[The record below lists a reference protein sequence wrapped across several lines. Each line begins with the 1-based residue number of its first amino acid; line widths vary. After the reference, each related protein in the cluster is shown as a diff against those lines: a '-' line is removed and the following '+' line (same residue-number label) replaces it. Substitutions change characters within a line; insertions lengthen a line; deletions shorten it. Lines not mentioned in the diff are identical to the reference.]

1 LYHADTRTRLA
12 LLSFAT
18 LLLLIALTLARKFDS
33 LPEGLAAAHFPGTDW
48 STTPL
53 PLTVDPQPSTAS
65 IVAAWRGNP
74 PETFSS
80 TWIGSFVTVRPGP
93 YTFATVSDDGSWVYV
108 DGRLVVDNGGR
119 HPASGATGMID
130 LERGVHVI
138 FIKYFQAGGTLDFR
152 LLWARAGTP
161 LEPVPSW
168 ALFPRRADFSRLLA
182 SVIVRRAVPVA
193 FWFWIGTLVIVAG
206 LSLWR
211 PAVSGLEILKAD
223 RILAALALIVIGS
236 FAINVIGIWWGLPS
250 LWVGDEIIPVS
261 ELTAIAQRFSN
272 GWFDRY
278 PPLHF
283 ELLGVVFSPWLIA
296 NSYGWIHAPDNVH
309 LITLV
314 LLSRFVSVAAAA
326 GTLIAIYLCGAKAFG
341 RTAGLLGAAMMAL
354 VTPFVFYSKTAN
366 VEAPYVFWFA
376 LSLLFYVRW
385 LQTLALRS
393 LLLFA
398 VTATFAVCTKDQA
411 YGLYLSMPFVM
422 IVVLWQ
428 RNRAKQSSYP
438 LVRAAV
444 DPTLWTAAA
453 VAAALFF
460 VVHNVAFNPVGFT
473 AHLRDIT
480 ISRLGYQMVES
491 TLSGRLA
498 LLRLTLDLS
507 LRSWGW
513 PLWIVTLA
521 GVIVALKEVESR
533 PVAVCLALVIVS
545 YYVGFI
551 NVVLYNYDRF
561 LLPLCVVQ
569 AIFGGVAL
577 DRFLR
582 SSRRQSR
589 PLRVAL
595 VAGAFAYTFLYALTV
610 DDLMVRDSRYT
621 VERWLEAHVGADDQ
635 IGTVFPGIV
644 LPRLGHFKTIDIGT
658 LENLQR
664 WAPAYYVLNAD
675 YARAAPPD
683 TQVGQLIAALRSQ
696 KAGYKQVFR
705 YRSPSSWPWLP
716 FAHPDLVGPRTE
728 TPVSFLRDINPTIEV
743 FQRSR

>member
-18 LLLLIALTLARKFDS
+18 LLLIALTLARKFDS
-33 LPEGLAAAHFPGTDW
+33 LPEGLAAAHFPGSDW

-53 PLTVDPQPSTAS
+53 PLTIDPQPSTAS
-65 IVAAWRGNP
+65 IIAAWRGHP

-138 FIKYFQAGGTLDFR
+138 FIKYFQAGGNLDFR
-152 LLWARAGTP
+152 LLWARTGTP

-168 ALFPRRADFSRLLA
+168 ALFPRRAEFPRLLA
-182 SVIVRRAVPVA
+182 SVIVRRAVPVS
-193 FWFWIGTLVIVAG
+193 FWFWIGTLAIVAG
-206 LSLWR
+206 LSLRR
-211 PAVSGLEILKAD
+211 PAARGLEILKAD

-250 LWVGDEIIPVS
+250 FWAGDEITPVS

-278 PPLHF
+278 PPFHF
-283 ELLGVVFSPWLIA
+283 ELLGVVFSPWLVA
-296 NSYGWIHAPDNVH
+296 NSQGWIHAPDHVH

-314 LLSRFVSVAAAA
+314 LLSRFTSVAAGV
-326 GTLIAIYLCGAKAFG
+326 GTLMAIYACGARAFG
-341 RTAGLLGAAMMAL
+341 RRAGVMGTAMMAL

-376 LSLLFYVRW
+376 LSLVFYVGW
-385 LQTLALRS
+385 LRTFALREVV
-393 LLLFA
+393 LFA
-398 VTATFAVCTKDQA
+398 VTATLAVCTKDQA
-411 YGLYLSMPFVM
+411 YGLYLTMPFVM
-422 IVVLWQ
+422 VFALWQ
-428 RNRAKQSSYP
+428 RDRGRQSPYP
-438 LVRAAV
+438 LARAATN
-444 DPTLWTAAA
+444 PQLWTAAA
-453 VAAALFF
+453 AAAALFF
-460 VVHNVAFNPVGFT
+460 LIHNAALNPSGFM
-473 AHLRDIT
+473 AHLQDIT
-480 ISRLGYQMVES
+480 TSKQGYQMVEP
-491 TLSGRLA
+491 TLAGRLT
-498 LLRLTLDLS
+498 LLRLTVDLS

-513 PLWIVTLA
+513 PLWIVSLA
-521 GVIVALKEVESR
+521 GVVVAVKEAESR
-533 PVAVCLALVIVS
+533 RLAICLALVIVF

-551 NVVLYNYDRF
+551 DVILYNYDRF
-561 LLPLCVVQ
+561 LLPVCVVQ

-577 DRFLR
+577 DRLLR
-582 SSRRQSR
+582 PSSRTVH
-589 PLRVAL
+589 PLRVSIVGA
-595 VAGAFAYTFLYALTV
+595 AFAYTLLYATTV

-621 VERWLEAHVGADDQ
+621 VERWLDAHVGPDDQ
-635 IGTVFPGIV
+635 IGTVFPAIV
-644 LPRLGHFKTIDIGT
+644 LPRLGHFNTIDIGT

-683 TQVGQLIAALRSQ
+683 TPVGQLIAALQQQ
-696 KAGYKQVFR
+696 KAGYRRVLR

-716 FAHPDLVGPRTE
+716 VPHPDLVGPRLE
-728 TPVSFLRDINPTIEV
+728 MPVSFLRDINPTIEV
-743 FQRSR
+743 FERSR